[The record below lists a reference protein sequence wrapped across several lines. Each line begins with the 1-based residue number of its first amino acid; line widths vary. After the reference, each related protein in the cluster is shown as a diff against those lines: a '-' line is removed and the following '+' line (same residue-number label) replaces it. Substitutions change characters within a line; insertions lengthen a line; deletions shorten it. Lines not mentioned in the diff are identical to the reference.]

1 MASTRALI
9 EMVVEGAAESR
20 RRLGG
25 VGDEMR
31 RLNSQSLQNLS
42 SQVSGLNDRISGLQ
56 STFGNIAGFAIAGV
70 SLATLGSR
78 IGDVIN
84 SMGELDDLSQ
94 KVGTSVESLS
104 KIQKVAKAFD
114 VDFAGSVDP
123 ALVKLAR
130 GLTTVDEKSS
140 KTAKALA
147 AIGVSAK
154 DSAGKLRDP
163 GEVMVEVA
171 KNLQWYEDTAGKAAL
186 ANDLFGKSGV
196 DLLPFFNDL
205 ADNVDNFSAVSGE
218 AVAQA
223 TALQDKLTG
232 LGQRI
237 DEVFTDV
244 TVAALPALTD
254 LADGFA
260 DVMRAEDGL
269 VGGEMREWADD
280 LALGLSRVADVAL
293 FLVRGN
299 LALASSFA
307 VVAADIS
314 VFQKMSEV
322 ANPINAAKM
331 VLQGRSPT
339 DELKKVLAERNKVLE
354 DANERWNTFINK
366 QGNPFEQAFL
376 NRKAR
381 RGAGSGEDD
390 PKTGGPTKTLNYSF
404 GEDETTKNA
413 IKALNE
419 YEALLDRI
427 SGKSVGID
435 ADFYANLG
443 KLHDGYTEGKQSLDE
458 YVDTVATY
466 ISQQQFVK
474 QAEDERTKS
483 LELYQK
489 ALDAA
494 SSGSMKAATE
504 LQSQRDENEQIG
516 LETAALGELKAA
528 RLEDLALRAEANAW
542 MADGLDITGAL
553 SEEYR
558 KEAAALRER
567 AQAVREG
574 AAMQANADA
583 VKKAGEDLDRFLDP
597 TKAQTFGDA
606 LKGAFGAAGDSMT
619 QLISGL
625 DAYGIRQAEIDKAR
639 KDAAVKYASDSK
651 GFADATAA
659 ISAKEVKS
667 RISGYGDM
675 ASAAKGFFNE
685 NSSGY
690 EVLAGAEKAF
700 RAIELAN
707 QMESLYTH
715 LFVTTAKASGTAAGQ
730 GVETAAVVAGEAARN
745 TAKVPGVFMSFM
757 SALGPWGMAAAGVA
771 IAAVLG
777 GAFGGGG
784 SVNLPQQRQ
793 ERQGTGTVL
802 GSDAKSESIGRA
814 LDAIEGATLQGL
826 GISNDMLTSLRN
838 IEAGIEQF
846 ASLLVRTTGV
856 TGDFGEEFATRGSA
870 DAFGRSNVGVLA
882 TGGLIGMALDKI
894 TGGLVGKITGSVL
907 GKIFGGK
914 TTVEDTGFMLDSS
927 SFANILAG
935 GVNAFQYADIKKDG
949 GWFSSDKYSTKTEGL
964 GVEGNRQI
972 ANVLMS
978 LYDTVFEA
986 GKMLDIGSDAFS
998 AQLSSFVV
1006 DIGKVSLKGLS
1017 NDEIEKELSAVFSSL
1032 GDELAKFGVGGLEQ
1046 FQTVGEGYLETL
1058 SRVATNYQAVAVV
1071 TDSLGMAF
1079 TAMGLASVDAR
1090 ERLVNLVGGLD
1101 EFTSSADQFLNDF
1114 YTDQE
1119 RANSLRARIAP
1130 TLDQFGIK
1138 TGAQDSLQQFRSV
1151 VTGLDLTTEAGAR
1164 AYATLMQIAPA
1175 FKQIADVD
1183 AKIFEERSDLQRE
1196 LDELTLSEAVLLAQ
1210 QRAALD
1216 ESNRALFDQ
1225 IQAVKAKTAAD
1236 EAATAALEKAKSDAS
1251 ALMGNVD
1258 SAFSVLQRVV
1268 DRQKKA
1274 VQDEINVRSQSI
1286 QKIQALSQS
1295 LRSALDGMTA
1305 QGREA
1310 EDRQVAQ
1317 AQIQAALAIARAS
1330 GKLPDAADLR
1340 SALSVV
1346 GRSSADQFAT
1356 QQDYLRD
1363 FYATRAGI
1371 EDLSGLTDKSLSV
1384 EERSLKSLESQI
1396 AQYDLMLE
1404 REQEQIDVLKGISI
1418 TGLSIEQALEALRGA
1433 VLAAGANP
1441 VNAAGSAINDAYKS
1455 ALGRAPDKAG
1465 LDFWTDKAA
1474 GGVSTGDIIDAIKGS
1489 PEAQIRGLYREI
1501 FGRAPDAGGLQFWV
1515 GQMNNGMPLGTIRDA
1530 MLGSDEKMKRI
1541 PGFAAGGDHIGGWR
1555 IVGENGP
1562 ELEATGAARIFNA
1575 GQTRD
1580 LMAGMRA
1587 PAAGTDAL
1595 VAEVRLLR
1603 RQVESLQRAAESTA
1617 TNTARSA
1624 DSTGQL
1630 AEQFENATDGG
1641 NAMRT
1646 DVVTV
1651 VRTKEVA

>member
-1 MASTRALI
+1 MASPRALI

-42 SQVSGLNDRISGLQ
+42 NQVGGLNDRISGLQ

-104 KIQKVAKAFD
+104 RIQKVAKAFD
-114 VDFAGSVDP
+114 VDFAGNVDP

-147 AIGVSAK
+147 AIGISAK

-163 GEVMVEVA
+163 GEVMIEVA
-171 KNLQWYEDTAGKAAL
+171 KNLQWYEDSAGKAAL

-205 ADNVDNFSAVSGE
+205 ADNVDNFSEVSGE

-232 LGQRI
+232 LGQRV
-237 DEVFTDV
+237 DEVFTDI
-244 TVAALPALTD
+244 TVAALPALAD

-260 DVMRAEDGL
+260 DVMKAEDGL
-269 VGGEMREWADD
+269 VGGEMSEWADD

-299 LALASSFA
+299 LALASSFK
-307 VVAADIS
+307 VVAADLS
-314 VFQKMSEV
+314 VFQKVSEV

-339 DELKKVLAERNKVLE
+339 EELKAVLAERNKVLE
-354 DANERWNTFINK
+354 DANARWDTFVNK

-376 NRKAR
+376 NRKAQ
-381 RGAGSGEDD
+381 RGAGLGGGDLKAEP
-390 PKTGGPTKTLNYSF
+390 PKKTLNYF
-404 GEDETTKNA
+404 VGEDDTTKA
-413 IKALNE
+413 ATKALNE

-443 KLHDGYTEGKQSLDE
+443 KLHDGYTAGKQSLEE

-466 ISQQQFVK
+466 IDQQQFVK

-494 SSGSMKAATE
+494 SSGSMKASTE

-553 SEEYR
+553 AEEYR

-583 VKKAGEDLDRFLDP
+583 VKKAGEDLDKFLDP

-639 KDAAVKYASDSK
+639 KDAAVKYATDSK
-651 GFADATAA
+651 GFAEATAA

-685 NSSGY
+685 NSTGY
-690 EVLAGAEKAF
+690 QVMEGAEKAF

-707 QMESLYTH
+707 QMQSLYTH
-715 LFVTTAKASGTAAGQ
+715 LFVTTAKATGTAAGQ

-784 SVNLPQQRQ
+784 SVNLTQQRQ

-802 GSDAKSESIGRA
+802 GSDAKSESIARA
-814 LDAIEGATLQGL
+814 LDTIEGATLQGL
-826 GISNDMLTSLRN
+826 GISNGMLTSLRN
-838 IEAGIEQF
+838 IEAGIGQF

-856 TGDFGEEFATRGSA
+856 TGEFGGEFATRGSA
-870 DAFGRSNVGVLA
+870 DAFGRSTLGMFA
-882 TGGLIGMALDKI
+882 TGGLIGVALDKL
-894 TGGLVGKITGSVL
+894 TGGFLGKITGSVL
-907 GKIFGGK
+907 NKIFGGK
-914 TTVEDTGFMLDSS
+914 TTVEDTGFAVDR
-927 SFANILAG
+927 ANFGTIAAG
-935 GVNAFQYADIKKDG
+935 GLNAMQYADIKKEG
-949 GWFSSDKYSTKTEGL
+949 GLFRKDKISTQLEGL
-964 GVEGNRQI
+964 GLEGNRQI
-972 ANVLMS
+972 ASVLMS
-978 LYDTVFEA
+978 LYDTVLEA
-986 GKMLDIGSDAFS
+986 GAMLDIGADNFA

-1017 NDEIEKELSAVFSSL
+1017 DDEIEKELSAVFSTV

-1046 FQTVGEGYLETL
+1046 FQKVGEGYLETL
-1058 SRVATNYQAVAVV
+1058 TRVATNYQAVAVV

-1079 TAMGLASVDAR
+1079 TAMGLASVGAR
-1090 ERLVNLVGGLD
+1090 ERLINLVGGLD
-1101 EFTSSADQFLNDF
+1101 EFTSSADQFMNDF
-1114 YTDQE
+1114 YTDKE
-1119 RANSLRARIAP
+1119 RANSLRARIMP

-1183 AKIFEERSDLQRE
+1183 AKIFEERSDLQKE
-1196 LDELTLSEAVLLAQ
+1196 LDQLTLSETQLLAQ

-1225 IQAVKAKTAAD
+1225 IQAVKAKTAAE
-1236 EAATAALEKAKSDAS
+1236 EAATAALEKAKSAAS
-1251 ALMGNVD
+1251 DLMGGVD
-1258 SAFSVLQRVV
+1258 SAFSALQRVV
-1268 DRQKKA
+1268 DREKA
-1274 VQDEINVRSQSI
+1274 ALQSQI
-1286 QKIQALSQS
+1286 ANHTEAANKIRAVSNS
-1295 LRSALDGMTA
+1295 LRSTINNMRGPGAEVTERARA
-1305 QGREA
+1305 QSDLRSF
-1310 EDRQVAQ
+1310 
-1317 AQIQAALAIARAS
+1317 LAIARV
-1330 GKLPDAADLR
+1330 GGLLPDSDKLQAV
-1340 SALSVV
+1340 LSTLTQDA
-1346 GRSSADQFAT
+1346 SDQFASFA
-1356 QQDYLRD
+1356 DYQAD
-1363 FYATRAGI
+1363 FYRTRNDMS
-1371 EDLSGLTDKSLSV
+1371 DLAAISDKALTV
-1384 EERSLKSLESQI
+1384 EERTLDTLEDQLAS
-1396 AQYDLMLE
+1396 YDTMLE
-1404 REQEQIDVLKGISI
+1404 REQEQIDQLKGIST
-1418 TGLSIEQALEALRGA
+1418 TGLSIRDAILALQSAILGA
-1433 VLAAGANP
+1433 KANPINAAGA
-1441 VNAAGSAINDAYKS
+1441 SISDAYKS
-1455 ALGRAPDKAG
+1455 ALGRAPDAAG
-1465 LDFWTDKAA
+1465 LEYWKGSAAA
-1474 GGVSTGDIIDAIKGS
+1474 GNSIADIVNSISNS
-1489 PEAQIRGLYREI
+1489 PEAKIKALYKSTFDRT
-1501 FGRAPDAGGLQFWV
+1501 ADAAGLQYWMDRAAAGV
-1515 GQMNNGMPLGTIRDA
+1515 SYDA
-1530 MLGSDEKMKRI
+1530 IEQSLKESTEYKAKGKI
-1541 PGFAAGGDHIGGWR
+1541 PGYAAGGDHTGGWR

-1562 ELEATGAARIFNA
+1562 ELEATGPARIFSA
-1575 GQTRD
+1575 GRTRD
-1580 LMAGMRA
+1580 LMARLGS
-1587 PAAGTDAL
+1587 PVDNSSAL
-1595 VAEVRLLR
+1595 AEEVRQLR
-1603 RQVESLQRAAESTA
+1603 AQNDAQQKVLDRALFAVAKYSKQTADMLDRWEKIGSPKERLQ
-1617 TNTARSA
+1617 
-1624 DSTGQL
+1624 
-1630 AEQFENATDGG
+1630 
-1641 NAMRT
+1641 
-1646 DVVTV
+1646 
-1651 VRTKEVA
+1651 

>member
-1 MASTRALI
+1 MASPRALI
-9 EMVVEGAAESR
+9 EMVVDGAAESR
-20 RRLGG
+20 RRIAG
-25 VGDEMR
+25 VGDELR

-42 SQVSGLNDRISGLQ
+42 SQMSGLNDRISGLQ

-70 SLATLGSR
+70 SLATLGTQV
-78 IGDVIN
+78 GGVLD
-84 SMGELDDLSQ
+84 SMAELDDLSQ

-104 KIQKVAKAFD
+104 RIQKVAKAFG
-114 VDFAGSVDP
+114 VEFGASVDP
-123 ALVKLAR
+123 AVVKFAR
-130 GLTTVDEKSS
+130 GLTTVDDKSS

-147 AIGVSAK
+147 AIGVAAK

-163 GEVMVEVA
+163 GAVMIDVA
-171 KNLQWYEDTAGKAAL
+171 KNLQRYEDGAGKAAVVT
-186 ANDLFGKSGV
+186 DLFGKSGA

-205 ADNVDNFSAVSGE
+205 AENVDNFSGVTDE
-218 AVAQA
+218 AVAHA
-223 TALQDKLTG
+223 TALQDRFTK
-232 LGQRI
+232 LGQRT
-237 DEVFTDV
+237 DEFFTNV
-244 TVAALPALTD
+244 TVAALPALGD
-254 LADGFA
+254 LADGFS
-260 DVMRAEDGL
+260 DVLKAESSL
-269 VGGEMREWADD
+269 VNSEKIGKWADN
-280 LALGLSRVADVAL
+280 LAVGLARVADVA
-293 FLVRGN
+293 
-299 LALASSFA
+299 ALLPRMFSAVASSVE
-307 VVAADIS
+307 VVGADIS
-314 VFQKMSEV
+314 VFQKMTEV
-322 ANPINAAKM
+322 ANPVNAAKM
-331 VLQGRSPT
+331 VLDGRSPT
-339 DELKKVLAERNKVLE
+339 NELKAVIAERNKIL
-354 DANERWNTFINK
+354 DAANAEYDELWNKPANL
-366 QGNPFEQAFL
+366 FEQAVL
-376 NRKAR
+376 NRLAQRASNVKP
-381 RGAGSGEDD
+381 SVQQPD
-390 PKTGGPTKTLNYSF
+390 PPKNPLNYGGGGSA
-404 GEDETTKNA
+404 DDATKA
-413 IKALNE
+413 AAKALSE

-443 KLHDGYTEGKQSLDE
+443 KLHEGYTAGKQSLEE

-474 QAEDERTKS
+474 QAEDERAKS

-494 SSGSMKAATE
+494 SAGSTKAVTE

-528 RLEDLALRAEANAW
+528 RLEDLALRAEADAW

-553 SEEYR
+553 AEEYR

-583 VKKAGEDLDRFLDP
+583 IRKAGEDLDKFLDP

-639 KDAAVKYASDSK
+639 KDAAVKYATDSK
-651 GFADATAA
+651 GFAEATAA

-675 ASAAKGFFNE
+675 ASAAKGFFKE
-685 NSSGY
+685 NSAGY
-690 EVLAGAEKAF
+690 QVLEGAEKAF

-715 LFVTTAKASGTAAGQ
+715 LFVTTAKATGTATAQ

-777 GAFGGGG
+777 GAFGGS
-784 SVNLPQQRQ
+784 SVNVSQQRQ

-802 GSDAKSESIGRA
+802 GSDAKSESIARS

-826 GISNDMLTSLRN
+826 GISNGMLTSLRN
-838 IEAGIEQF
+838 IEAGIGQF

-856 TGDFGEEFATRGSA
+856 TGDFGGEFATRGSA
-870 DAFGRSNVGVLA
+870 DAFGRSNIGVLA

-894 TGGLVGKITGSVL
+894 TGGFVGKITGSVL

-914 TTVEDTGFMLDSS
+914 TTIEDTGFMLDRS

-964 GVEGNRQI
+964 GEEGNRQI

-978 LYDTVFEA
+978 LYETVFEA
-986 GKMLDIGSDAFS
+986 GKMLDIGSDSFA
-998 AQLSSFVV
+998 AQLNGFVV

-1017 NDEIEKELSAVFSSL
+1017 DDEIEKELSAVFSKV
-1032 GDELAKFGVGGLEQ
+1032 GDELAQFGVGGLEQ
-1046 FQTVGEGYLETL
+1046 FQKVGEGYLETL

-1079 TAMGLASVDAR
+1079 TAMGLASVGAR

-1119 RANSLRARIAP
+1119 RANSLRARITP

-1183 AKIFEERSDLQRE
+1183 AKKFEERSDLQRE
-1196 LDELTLSEAVLLAQ
+1196 LDELTMSETQLLAQ

-1225 IQAVKAKTAAD
+1225 IQAVKAKTASE

-1251 ALMGNVD
+1251 ALMGGVD
-1258 SAFSVLQRVV
+1258 TAFSVLQRVV
-1268 DRQKKA
+1268 DRERAALQSQISNHTEAANKIRA
-1274 VQDEINVRSQSI
+1274 VSN
-1286 QKIQALSQS
+1286 S
-1295 LRSALDGMTA
+1295 LRSTINSMRGPGAEVMERARA
-1305 QGREA
+1305 QSDLRSF
-1310 EDRQVAQ
+1310 
-1317 AQIQAALAIARAS
+1317 LAIARV
-1330 GKLPDAADLR
+1330 GGILPDAEKLQAVLTT
-1340 SALSVV
+1340 LSQDA
-1346 GRSSADQFAT
+1346 SEQFASFA
-1356 QQDYLRD
+1356 DYQAD
-1363 FYATRAGI
+1363 FYRTRN
-1371 EDLSGLTDKSLSV
+1371 EMSDLASISDKALTV
-1384 EERSLKSLESQI
+1384 EERTLDTLEDQLAS
-1396 AQYDLMLE
+1396 YDKMLE
-1404 REQEQIDVLKGISI
+1404 REQEQIDQLKGIST
-1418 TGLSIEQALEALRGA
+1418 TGLSIRDAILALQSAILGA
-1433 VLAAGANP
+1433 KANP
-1441 VNAAGSAINDAYKS
+1441 INAAVSSISDAYQS
-1455 ALGRAPDKAG
+1455 ALGRAPDAAG
-1465 LDFWTDKAA
+1465 LEYWKGSAAA
-1474 GGVSTGDIIDAIKGS
+1474 GNSISDIVSSISNS
-1489 PEAQIRGLYREI
+1489 PEAKIRDLYKST
-1501 FGRAPDAGGLQFWV
+1501 FGRTADAAGLQYWMDRAAAGV
-1515 GQMNNGMPLGTIRDA
+1515 SYDA
-1530 MLGSDEKMKRI
+1530 IAQSFKESSEYKGKI
-1541 PGFAAGGDHIGGWR
+1541 PGYAAGGDHAGGWR

-1562 ELEATGAARIFNA
+1562 ELEATGPARIFNA
-1575 GQTRD
+1575 SQTRD
-1580 LMAGMRA
+1580 LMARLAA
-1587 PAAGTDAL
+1587 PTDNSVAL
-1595 VAEVRLLR
+1595 AAEVRQLRKEGEEKDQLL
-1603 RQVESLQRAAESTA
+1603 ERALAAIAKQTMQTA
-1617 TNTARSA
+1617 DLLDRWEAI
-1624 DSTGQL
+1624 GL
-1630 AEQFENATDGG
+1630 P
-1641 NAMRT
+1641 
-1646 DVVTV
+1646 
-1651 VRTKEVA
+1651 KERIK